1 MGELT
6 QVQADTLMSMQKHFK
21 ESDIKISKVGESN
34 VFELSDGE
42 GENSFYFD
50 IDRRGKIEF
59 KTKFQERYETND
71 VLVRLDLNSPDHIN
85 PDGSKVGRYHIHI
98 YKEGYADRWAYNI
111 NEYGFKIDAPFRDN
125 FYRFCNFCNIEI
137 PGNIQLVL

>member
-50 IDRRGKIEF
+50 IDRRGKI
-59 KTKFQERYETND
+59 D
-71 VLVRLDLNSPDHIN
+71 
-85 PDGSKVGRYHIHI
+85 
-98 YKEGYADRWAYNI
+98 
-111 NEYGFKIDAPFRDN
+111 
-125 FYRFCNFCNIEI
+125 
-137 PGNIQLVL
+137 